1 MTGAKP
7 FAIEKREVWEAFKR
21 VRANQGAAGV
31 DGQTLA
37 GFENRL
43 VPELYK
49 LWNRMSSGSCM
60 PPPVRRVMIPKADGG
75 QRPLGIPTGRTA
87 LRRTSSDG
95 IWNPCWSPCSIRI
108 PTDTGPS
115 DPLLMLSRQRVS
127 GAGAKAGCLIWTSKG
142 FSTPSTMSCCSR
154 RSAIIRIALGCCS
167 ISSGG

>member
-49 LWNRMSSGSCM
+49 LWNRMSSGSYI

-75 QRPLGIPTGRTA
+75 QRPLGIPTVSDRIA
-87 LRRTSSDG
+87 QDVVRRHLE
-95 IWNPCWSPCSIRI
+95 
-108 PTDTGPS
+108 
-115 DPLLMLSRQRVS
+115 PLFEPVFHKDSYGYR
-127 GAGAKAGCLIWTSKG
+127 
-142 FSTPSTMSCCSR
+142 PR
-154 RSAIIRIALGCCS
+154 RSAIDAIRTARQRCWRTLHD
-167 ISSGG
+167 SGS